1 VKMKGISRRD
11 RMLGG
16 LWGAV
21 VGDALGV
28 PVEFR
33 GRDIR
38 KGDPVTDMR
47 GYGTFNLPPG
57 SWSDDSSLML
67 CTAQSLL
74 EGFDLGRMG
83 DLFVSWF
90 TAGLWTP
97 HGQAFDVGRGT
108 WQAISRM
115 QLGTPAATAGGRE
128 EENNGNGS
136 LMRILPVALYCA
148 AAGDD
153 ELLRIAHEASA
164 VTHGHPR
171 SMMACGVYCFLIAAL
186 LDGMPPREAY
196 LLAMEK
202 MKRLYGGPPFSEELA
217 HFTRLLS
224 GDIETVP
231 EAAIESDGYVVHT
244 LEASLWCLLGTDA
257 YNSAVLRAVNLG
269 WDTDTTA
276 IVTGGLA
283 GTYYGLEAVPLQW
296 RDTLAR
302 KQEIEALFERFV
314 EKMICPFAFSSG

>member
-1 VKMKGISRRD
+1 
-11 RMLGG
+11 MLGG

-28 PVEFR
+28 PVEFK
-33 GRDIR
+33 GRDAR

-47 GYGTFNLPPG
+47 GYGTFSLPPG

-67 CTAQSLL
+67 CTAQGLL
-74 EGFDLGRMG
+74 DGFDTERIG
-83 DLFVSWF
+83 DLFVNWF

-115 QLGTPAATAGGRE
+115 QLGTPAESAGGRE
-128 EENNGNGS
+128 ESNNGNGS
-136 LMRILPVALYCA
+136 LMRILPVAFYSA
-148 AAGDD
+148 TMGD
-153 ELLRIAHEASA
+153 EEALRLAHRASA

-171 SMMACGVYCFLIAAL
+171 SVIACGVYCLIVAAL
-186 LDGMPPREAY
+186 LDGMTPREAY
-196 LLAMEK
+196 LLTMEK
-202 MKRLYGGPPFSEELA
+202 AGRLYSGPSFSEELV
-217 HFTRLLS
+217 HFSRLLS
-224 GDIETVP
+224 GDIDALS

-244 LEASLWCLLGTDA
+244 LEASLWCLLTTDS
-257 YNSAVLRAVNLG
+257 YGSAVLKAVNLG

-283 GTYYGLEAVPLQW
+283 GTHYGLEAVPRQW

-314 EKMICPFAFSSG
+314 DETMSG

>member
-1 VKMKGISRRD
+1 MTDISRRD

-28 PVEFR
+28 PVEFK
-33 GRDIR
+33 GRDAR

-47 GYGTFNLPPG
+47 GYGTFSLPPG

-67 CTAQSLL
+67 CTAQGLL
-74 EGFDLGRMG
+74 DGFDTERIG
-83 DLFVSWF
+83 DLFVNWF

-115 QLGTPAATAGGRE
+115 QLGTPAESAGGRE
-128 EENNGNGS
+128 ESNNGNGS
-136 LMRILPVALYCA
+136 LMRILPVAFYSA
-148 AAGDD
+148 TMGD
-153 ELLRIAHEASA
+153 EEALRLAHRASA

-171 SMMACGVYCFLIAAL
+171 SVIACGVYCLIVAAL
-186 LDGMPPREAY
+186 LDGMTPREAY
-196 LLAMEK
+196 LLTMEK
-202 MKRLYGGPPFSEELA
+202 AGRLYSGPSFSEELV
-217 HFTRLLS
+217 HFSRLLS
-224 GDIETVP
+224 GDIDALS

-244 LEASLWCLLGTDA
+244 LEASLWCLLTTDS
-257 YNSAVLRAVNLG
+257 YGSAVLKAVNLG

-283 GTYYGLEAVPLQW
+283 GTHYGLEAVPRQW

-314 EKMICPFAFSSG
+314 DETMSG